1 VSLQNVIKY
10 LRRNY
15 LQFFYFL
22 PFWILFQGLIIQVAF
37 VGKFLMS
44 IFFKHYMIHYDIL
57 TDGHDD
63 KQFLCFLVPYF
74 LDSIFFSFET
84 DRIPE

>member
-1 VSLQNVIKY
+1 
-10 LRRNY
+10 
-15 LQFFYFL
+15 
-22 PFWILFQGLIIQVAF
+22 
-37 VGKFLMS
+37 MS